1 MAGKNKKQG
10 FATVFSLDETAAAQ
24 SALDKVFPEQSV
36 EQAALQVV
44 QGVDRT
50 SMLVPVANIVP
61 NPFQPR
67 KRFDQAKLQEL
78 ADSIKEEG
86 VLQPIVVRRSP
97 TKQDILEIAAGER
110 RWRAAILAGLEN
122 IPCEILEECSDARMR
137 RIALLENLLREQ
149 LTPLELAESYRAI
162 LDERDEHNQPVNS
175 VRSLAEM
182 LKQTRDHVDS
192 HLALLRVPDDV
203 RKLIVED
210 ETIPLRVIRELGNIE
225 DPIDRAVLVEEVR
238 KRTLNQADIVAIL
251 QELKKGKRRQQK
263 EGPPAETGAPE
274 SQVEARHPE
283 PQTEVEA
290 RQMVPLTYMTRTV
303 LVKKLNKDR
312 EAVQKTFQRIA
323 GDLETLD
330 LDGRQLVR
338 THLETMAQDLQ
349 ELIEQCS

>member
-1 MAGKNKKQG
+1 MAGKSKKQG

-24 SALDKVFPEQSV
+24 SALDKVFPDQSA

-44 QGVDRT
+44 RDIDRT
-50 SMLVPVANIVP
+50 STFAPVATIVP

-67 KRFDQAKLQEL
+67 KRFDPARLQDL
-78 ADSIKEEG
+78 ADSLRDDG
-86 VLQPIVVRRSP
+86 LLQPIVVRRSP
-97 TKQDILEIAAGER
+97 TKQGILEIAAGER
-110 RWRAAILAGLEN
+110 RWRAAMLAGLES

-149 LTPLELAESYRAI
+149 LTPLELAETYRAI
-162 LDERDEHNQPVNS
+162 LDERDEYNQPVNS

-192 HLALLRVPDDV
+192 HLALLRVPEDV
-203 RKLIVED
+203 RKLIEED
-210 ETIPLRVIRELGNIE
+210 ETIPLRVVRELGNIE
-225 DPIDRAVLVEEVR
+225 DPEDRAVLVEEVR

-263 EGPPAETGAPE
+263 EVPPAEVGVPGPQGQSGARP
-274 SQVEARHPE
+274 VA
-283 PQTEVEA
+283 
-290 RQMVPLTYMTRTV
+290 PLTHVTRTV

-323 GDLETLD
+323 SEVQILD
-330 LDGRQLVR
+330 IEGRKLVR

-349 ELIEQCS
+349 ELIDQCL

>member
-1 MAGKNKKQG
+1 MAAKKKQA
-10 FATVFSLDETAAAQ
+10 FSTVFSLDETAAAQ
-24 SALDKVFPEQSV
+24 SALDKVFPEQPV

-61 NPFQPR
+61 NPYQPR

-86 VLQPIVVRRSP
+86 MLQPIVVRRSP
-97 TKQDILEIAAGER
+97 TKQGIFEIAAGER
-110 RWRAAILAGLEN
+110 RWRAAILAGLET
-122 IPCEILEECSDARMR
+122 IHCEILEECSDARMR
-137 RIALLENLLREQ
+137 RIALLENLLREN
-149 LTPLELAESYRAI
+149 LAPLELAETYRAI

-192 HLALLRVPDDV
+192 HLALLRVPEDV
-203 RKLIVED
+203 RKLIEED
-210 ETIPLRVIRELGNIE
+210 ETTPLRVIRELGNIE
-225 DPIDRAVLVEEVR
+225 DPGDRAALVEEVR

-263 EGPPAETGAPE
+263 EEPQAEA
-274 SQVEARHPE
+274 SDPE
-283 PQTEVEA
+283 PQVA
-290 RQMVPLTYMTRTV
+290 AHDPDPQVGVAGRPVVPLTHVTRIV
-303 LVKKLNKDR
+303 LVKKLNKER

-323 GDLETLD
+323 GEVQTLD
-330 LDGRQLVR
+330 LEGRQLVR
-338 THLETMAQDLQ
+338 THLENMAQDLQ

>member
-1 MAGKNKKQG
+1 MMAAKKKQA
-10 FATVFSLDETAAAQ
+10 FSTVFSLDETAAAQ

-61 NPFQPR
+61 NPYQPR

-86 VLQPIVVRRSP
+86 MLQPIVVRRSP
-97 TKQDILEIAAGER
+97 TKQGIFEIAAGER
-110 RWRAAILAGLEN
+110 RWRAAILAGLET
-122 IPCEILEECSDARMR
+122 IHCEILEECSDARMR
-137 RIALLENLLREQ
+137 RIALLENLLREN
-149 LTPLELAESYRAI
+149 LAPLELAETYRAI

-192 HLALLRVPDDV
+192 HLALLRVPEDV
-203 RKLIVED
+203 RKLIEED

-225 DPIDRAVLVEEVR
+225 DPEDRAALVGEVR

-263 EGPPAETGAPE
+263 EEPQAEASDPE
-274 SQVEARHPE
+274 SQVEAHDPE
-283 PQTEVEA
+283 PQVGVAA
-290 RQMVPLTYMTRTV
+290 RPVVPLTHVTRTV
-303 LVKKLNKDR
+303 LVKKLNKER

-330 LDGRQLVR
+330 LEGRQLVR

>member
-1 MAGKNKKQG
+1 MTAMAGKSKKQG

-24 SALDKVFPEQSV
+24 SALDKVFPDQSA

-44 QGVDRT
+44 QDVDRT
-50 SMLVPVANIVP
+50 STFAPVATIVP

-67 KRFDQAKLQEL
+67 KRFDPARLQDL
-78 ADSIKEEG
+78 ADSLRADG
-86 VLQPIVVRRSP
+86 LLQPIVVRRSP
-97 TKQDILEIAAGER
+97 TKQGILEIAAGER
-110 RWRAAILAGLEN
+110 RWRAAMLAGLES
-122 IPCEILEECSDARMR
+122 IPCEILEECSDTRMR

-149 LTPLELAESYRAI
+149 LTPLELAETYRAI
-162 LDERDEHNQPVNS
+162 LDERDEYNQPVNS

-192 HLALLRVPDDV
+192 HLALLRVPEDV
-203 RKLIVED
+203 RKLIEED
-210 ETIPLRVIRELGNIE
+210 ETIPLRVVRELGNIE
-225 DPIDRAVLVEEVR
+225 DPEDRAVLVEEVR

-263 EGPPAETGAPE
+263 EAPPAEVGVPGPQGQSGARP
-274 SQVEARHPE
+274 VA
-283 PQTEVEA
+283 
-290 RQMVPLTYMTRTV
+290 PLTHVIRTV

-323 GDLETLD
+323 SEVQILD
-330 LDGRQLVR
+330 IEGRKLVR

-349 ELIEQCS
+349 ELIDQCL

>member
-1 MAGKNKKQG
+1 MAAKKKQA
-10 FATVFSLDETAAAQ
+10 FSTVFSLDETAAAQ

-44 QGVDRT
+44 QGVDRIST
-50 SMLVPVANIVP
+50 LAPVASIVP

-78 ADSIKEEG
+78 ADSIRDEG
-86 VLQPIVVRRSP
+86 VLQPVVVRRSP
-97 TKQDILEIAAGER
+97 TQQGILELAAGER
-110 RWRAAILAGLEN
+110 RWRAAILAGLET
-122 IPCEILEECSDARMR
+122 IPCEILEKCSDARMR

-149 LTPLELAESYRAI
+149 LTPLELAETYRAI

-192 HLALLRVPDDV
+192 HLALLRVPEDV
-203 RKLIVED
+203 RKLIEED

-225 DPIDRAVLVEEVR
+225 DPEDRAALVEEVR

-263 EGPPAETGAPE
+263 EGPQAEASAPE
-274 SQVEARHPE
+274 SQAEARAPE
-283 PQTEVEA
+283 PQVGVAA
-290 RQMVPLTYMTRTV
+290 RPVVPLTHVTRTV

-330 LDGRQLVR
+330 LEDRQLVR

>member
-1 MAGKNKKQG
+1 MAGKKKQG
-10 FATVFSLDETAAAQ
+10 FATVFSLDKTAAAQ
-24 SALDKVFPEQSV
+24 SALDKVFPEQSA

-86 VLQPIVVRRSP
+86 VLQPIMVRRSP
-97 TKQDILEIAAGER
+97 TKQGIFEIAAGER
-110 RWRAAILAGLEN
+110 RWRAAMLAGLEN
-122 IPCEILEECSDARMR
+122 ISCEILEECSDARMR
-137 RIALLENLLREQ
+137 RIALLENLLREH
-149 LTPLELAESYRAI
+149 LTPLELAETYRAI
-162 LDERDEHNQPVNS
+162 LDERDEHNQPVHS
-175 VRSLAEM
+175 LRSLAEM

-203 RKLIVED
+203 RRLIEEN

-225 DPIDRAVLVEEVR
+225 DPADRAALVEEVR

-263 EGPPAETGAPE
+263 EEPPAEAGAPE
-274 SQVEARHPE
+274 PQAEAEARP
-283 PQTEVEA
+283 V
-290 RQMVPLTYMTRTV
+290 VPITHVTRTV

-323 GDLETLD
+323 SDLQTLD
-330 LDGRQLVR
+330 LEGRQLVR

>member
-1 MAGKNKKQG
+1 MAAKKKQA
-10 FATVFSLDETAAAQ
+10 FSTVFSLDETTATQ

-44 QGVDRT
+44 QGVART
-50 SMLVPVANIVP
+50 STLVPVASLVP
-61 NPFQPR
+61 NPYQPR
-67 KRFDQAKLQEL
+67 KRFDQGRLQEL

-97 TKQDILEIAAGER
+97 TAPALFEIAAGER
-110 RWRAAILAGLEN
+110 RWRASMLAGLEV
-122 IPCEILEECSDARMR
+122 ILCEILEACSDARMR

-149 LTPLELAESYRAI
+149 LSPLELAETYRAM
-162 LDERDEHNQPVNS
+162 LEERDEQNQPVHS

-182 LKQTRDHVDS
+182 LKQNRDHVDS
-192 HLALLRVPDDV
+192 HLALLRVPEDV
-203 RKLIVED
+203 RRLIEDD

-225 DPIDRAVLVEEVR
+225 DAADRAALIEEVR

-263 EGPPAETGAPE
+263 EESQAEAGAPDA
-274 SQVEARHPE
+274 QAEASGAE
-283 PQTEVEA
+283 PQADVVVRPIA
-290 RQMVPLTYMTRTV
+290 PLTHVTRTV

-312 EAVQKTFQRIA
+312 EAIQKTFQRIA
-323 GDLETLD
+323 GEVQILD
-330 LDGRQLVR
+330 IEGRQLVR

-349 ELIEQCS
+349 ELIEQCT

>member
-1 MAGKNKKQG
+1 MAAKKKQA
-10 FATVFSLDETAAAQ
+10 FSTVFSLDETAAAQ

-61 NPFQPR
+61 NPYQPR
-67 KRFDQAKLQEL
+67 KRFDQAKLREL

-86 VLQPIVVRRSP
+86 MLQPIVVRRSS
-97 TKQDILEIAAGER
+97 TKQGIFEIAAGER
-110 RWRAAILAGLEN
+110 RWRAAILAGLET
-122 IPCEILEECSDARMR
+122 IYCEILEECSDARMR
-137 RIALLENLLREQ
+137 RIALLENLLREH
-149 LTPLELAESYRAI
+149 LAPLELAETYRAI

-192 HLALLRVPDDV
+192 HLALLRVPEDV
-203 RKLIVED
+203 RKLIEED

-225 DPIDRAVLVEEVR
+225 DPEDRAALVEEVR

-251 QELKKGKRRQQK
+251 QELKKGKRRRQK
-263 EGPPAETGAPE
+263 EEPQEEASDPE
-274 SQVEARHPE
+274 SQVAAHDPE
-283 PQTEVEA
+283 PQVGVAA
-290 RQMVPLTYMTRTV
+290 RPVVPLTHVTRTV
-303 LVKKLNKDR
+303 LVKKLNKER

-330 LDGRQLVR
+330 LEGRQLVR

>member
-1 MAGKNKKQG
+1 MAGKSKKQG

-24 SALDKVFPEQSV
+24 SALDKVFPEQSA

-44 QGVDRT
+44 QDVDRT
-50 SMLVPVANIVP
+50 STFAPVATIVP

-67 KRFDQAKLQEL
+67 KRFDQARLQDL
-78 ADSIKEEG
+78 ADSLRADG
-86 VLQPIVVRRSP
+86 LLQPIVVRRSP
-97 TKQDILEIAAGER
+97 TRQGILEIAAGER
-110 RWRAAILAGLEN
+110 RWRAAMLAGLES

-149 LTPLELAESYRAI
+149 LTPLELAETYRAI
-162 LDERDEHNQPVNS
+162 LDERDEYNQPVNS

-192 HLALLRVPDDV
+192 HLALLRVPENV
-203 RKLIVED
+203 RKLIEED
-210 ETIPLRVIRELGNIE
+210 QTIPLRVIRELGNIE
-225 DPIDRAVLVEEVR
+225 DTEDRAALVEEVR

-263 EGPPAETGAPE
+263 EEPQAED
-274 SQVEARHPE
+274 RDPE
-283 PQTEVEA
+283 PQVGVAA
-290 RQMVPLTYMTRTV
+290 RPLVPLTHVTRTV

-323 GDLETLD
+323 GDLEILD
-330 LDGRQLVR
+330 IEGRQLVR
-338 THLETMAQDLQ
+338 THLETMVQDLQ
-349 ELIEQCS
+349 ELIERCL